1 MLAHRQ
7 TARVDG
13 FYRSHQPEDNT
24 FSEVL
29 QDGKNYVEIQG
40 RFSSDG
46 KFVGGSYVPE
56 VLDRLMGDVYYTLG
70 QAESLYRLRV
80 TVEMEDLGAEV
91 KFGKSTHEK
100 AAVETQVPT
109 VPRCVTAG
117 KLIPA
122 QSAAPATVDPAPEVV
137 A

>member
-1 MLAHRQ
+1 MEKNF
-7 TARVDG
+7 V
-13 FYRSHQPEDNT
+13 
-24 FSEVL
+24 EV
-29 QDGKNYVEIQG
+29 QG

-70 QAESLYRLRV
+70 RAESLYRLRV

-91 KFGKSTHEK
+91 KFGKPTHEK

-122 QSAAPATVDPAPEVV
+122 PDVSPAAIDPAPEVV

>member
-1 MLAHRQ
+1 MEKNF
-7 TARVDG
+7 V
-13 FYRSHQPEDNT
+13 
-24 FSEVL
+24 EV
-29 QDGKNYVEIQG
+29 QG

-56 VLDRLMGDVYYTLG
+56 VLDRLMGDVYSTLG

-91 KFGKSTHEK
+91 KFGKLTHEK
-100 AAVETQVPT
+100 AAVEPQVPT

-117 KLIPA
+117 KPIPA
-122 QSAAPATVDPAPEVV
+122 PDVSPVSIYPAPEVAV
-137 A
+137 